1 MRKMLVGFLLG
12 VVTVSCLFLY
22 NNSCVYSKSTVIVG
36 LDYTSDIVTVEDSA
50 GNLWMFEGVEDYDL
64 NDRVTLTMHDNWTEW
79 TIKDD
84 RIMEVR

>member
-12 VVTVSCLFLY
+12 VVTVSYLFLY

-36 LDYTSDIVTVEDSA
+36 LDYISDIVTVEDSA
-50 GNLWMFEGVEDYDL
+50 GNLRTFEGVEDYDL